1 MSLESLISPLYE
13 MMLLSTPIIFATIGE
28 IYAERSGILNLGIEG
43 IMSLGAA
50 IAFVVTY
57 TTRNIA
63 LGILAALIAGGLLA
77 SIHAFISITFNANQ
91 VISGLAL
98 AMLGLGLS
106 SFIGKNYVGLRLE
119 LMLQPIK
126 IPLLS
131 SIPLIGPVFFNQ
143 DILVYTAYILT
154 VVLWFLLYKTKWGL
168 YIRAVGEN
176 PYAADSMGIN
186 IYVVRYLC
194 TVFGGMLAG
203 LGGAYITVAYM
214 HTWREGITMG
224 KGWAAVALVIFAFWN
239 PLRGFLASLFF
250 GGIEV
255 AAIELYS
262 LYGLNTHLT
271 NMIPYAAIIIVM
283 ILSASEIMKKRIGA
297 PASLGK
303 PFIRE
308 KRR

>member
-13 MMLLSTPIIFATIGE
+13 MVLLSTPIIFATIGE

-57 TTRNIA
+57 VTGNVA
-63 LGILAALIAGGLLA
+63 LGILVALIAGGLLA
-77 SIHAFISITFNANQ
+77 LIHAFISITFNANQ

-119 LMLQPIK
+119 LILQPIK

-154 VVLWFLLYKTKWGL
+154 FVLWFLLYKTKWGL

-186 IYVVRYLC
+186 IYIVRYLC

-203 LGGAYITVAYM
+203 LGGSYITVAYM
-214 HTWREGITMG
+214 HTWRESITMG
-224 KGWAAVALVIFAFWN
+224 KGWVAVALVIFAFWD
-239 PLRGFLASLFF
+239 PLKGLLASLFF

-271 NMIPYAAIIIVM
+271 NMIPYVAIIVVM
-283 ILSASEIMKKRIGA
+283 IFSASEKMKKRIGA

>member
-13 MMLLSTPIIFATIGE
+13 MILLSTPIIFATIGE

-50 IAFVVTY
+50 IAFVIAY
-57 TTRNIA
+57 TTGNIT
-63 LGILAALIAGGLLA
+63 LGIFLALVAGGLLA
-77 SIHAFISITFNANQ
+77 LIHALVSINFNANQ

-106 SFIGKNYVGLRLE
+106 SFVGKKYVGLRLE

-154 VVLWFLLYKTKWGL
+154 IALWFLLYKTKWGL

-186 IYVVRYLC
+186 IYLVRYLC

-203 LGGAYITVAYM
+203 LGGAYNGGLHAYLERR
-214 HTWREGITMG
+214 HYYGERLGRSRACDICFLG
-224 KGWAAVALVIFAFWN
+224 SVKGFPCFAVFRRNRSSSDRTLFYLWFKHSSN
-239 PLRGFLASLFF
+239 KYDPLCSRNSCYD
-250 GGIEV
+250 V
-255 AAIELYS
+255 
-262 LYGLNTHLT
+262 
-271 NMIPYAAIIIVM
+271 
-283 ILSASEIMKKRIGA
+283 
-297 PASLGK
+297 
-303 PFIRE
+303 
-308 KRR
+308 